1 MNKINPTTRA
11 DMVAMQMTD
20 MWTEFMLLCYGD
32 KFVRTYLPVSYVY
45 VQYYFFLFRQRQ
57 NQTLQMAFPGD
68 SNSLTNSW

>member
-45 VQYYFFLFRQRQ
+45 VQYYFFYSGRDKIRLCRWPSQEIRI
-57 NQTLQMAFPGD
+57 P
-68 SNSLTNSW
+68 